1 MSTTVKTGWLH
12 DKNGDKFAPKT
23 LTSQVQTSDGIL
35 IENKIQA
42 DLDAVKQEILDTIDP
57 NTIMNYLGEVNEL
70 PQTANEGDVCTFNTN
85 KKLDLVANGLSE
97 LDNQLIVL
105 GYTGPILSFATS
117 AGEKIQVLDAM
128 AEFITG
134 STSLQD
140 VSYSEPKTIKI
151 QVQNDIFTLKV
162 SRFSY
167 YVNSG
172 ASGIDLYGTIDPN
185 VEYYFFNST
194 SKVVISMGED
204 NPILMIYRNGQWE
217 RLVPET
223 TDSGLKNLLDGEPE
237 GSLQTQNA
245 QVLGENSIALGENAI
260 AGCMAYYIK
269 SIDLTNKKIYLSTTQ
284 TVPTIST
291 DDNTDQIFVTPGYVV
306 GNKFSIDSGNYYGYC
321 GTITNISY
329 NVISYSEDSLGFD
342 SIVAVDGDL
351 EIDDYTLHVP
361 TQPEVGIVNIVENAV
376 AIGIDNKATGKNAF
390 AEGGENIAD
399 GGYAHVEGRQNYASY
414 ASHAEGRHNIA
425 SGVCAHAEG
434 YWTTA
439 IGVSAHV
446 EGQENKGI
454 GQAIHVEGMK
464 NEGYGEYSHVEGY
477 LNKLT
482 VEGKWGHVEGYDN
495 EVSAEKAHAE
505 GTNTT
510 ASGIASHAE
519 GTATKASAA
528 NAHAEGVATQATGEA
543 SHAEGNNTVAS
554 KAGAHAEGQSSK
566 AQGDQSHA
574 EGFNTEATAQGA
586 HAEGRYS
593 KAKSEGAHA
602 EGHDTQATGQY
613 SHAEGYGSKATTSG
627 THAEG
632 WASEASGFSA
642 HAEGHGSI
650 ASGGRA
656 HAEGYSTTAKGENGS
671 HAEGHGTIAA
681 GVSQHVQG
689 KYNVEDSSKAHI
701 VGWGSSTDNRKNI
714 HTLDTT
720 GNAWFAGNI
729 TVGSGNKILATEEF
743 VNNKFND
750 MGSLAGESS
759 GFKTIGFTDNCDY
772 IATPTDGRTAF
783 VQAIEDANDGDTILV
798 MAGEYLG
805 SSQLDITKD
814 LNFVALGLVIIKF
827 NVWTQGGGSFSFENW
842 EWETVYDSKHS
853 KWLGFTFDGN
863 FLVGVYADPD
873 NMYYNGFTTAKN
885 CRFNGGM
892 NALVGNF
899 ENCTFESTGFEVGHY
914 YGADKSTF
922 NNCIFKV
929 TSFVDNVGTTT
940 YNKCELYYMNEIN
953 VTTWVENDG
962 FIDCKF
968 YAPGSTISVNDSHG
982 GNPLYLNNSF
992 IYANGLVQ
1000 SWDKTGIVGGFLIS
1014 CVPLGSDSTANY
1026 VTRTEMENYVNE
1038 QILGGQ
1044 W

>member
-1 MSTTVKTGWLH
+1 MSTTVKTGWLN

-35 IENKIQA
+35 IEDKIQT
-42 DLDAVKQEILDTIDP
+42 DLD
-57 NTIMNYLGEVNEL
+57 
-70 PQTANEGDVCTFNTN
+70 TAIS
-85 KKLDLVANGLSE
+85 GL
-97 LDNQLIVL
+97 
-105 GYTGPILSFATS
+105 ATETYVD
-117 AGEKIQVLDAM
+117 EKI
-128 AEFITG
+128 
-134 STSLQD
+134 S
-140 VSYSEPKTIKI
+140 
-151 QVQNDIFTLKV
+151 
-162 SRFSY
+162 
-167 YVNSG
+167 
-172 ASGIDLYGTIDPN
+172 
-185 VEYYFFNST
+185 
-194 SKVVISMGED
+194 SMGGG
-204 NPILMIYRNGQWE
+204 I
-217 RLVPET
+217 
-223 TDSGLKNLLDGEPE
+223 KNLADGEPE
-237 GSLQTQNA
+237 GSLKSVNA
-245 QVLGENSIALGENAI
+245 TAVYGDNAIALGSGAI
-260 AGCMAYYIK
+260 AGCKGFYIGN
-269 SIDLTNKKIYLSTTQ
+269 IDLANKKIYLVEGQTTPSL
-284 TVPTIST
+284 TGGARIPNFDTI
-291 DDNTDQIFVTPGYVV
+291 GYAV
-306 GNKFSIDSGNYYGYC
+306 GDKFSIINKNHYDYC
-321 GTITNISY
+321 GTISSIEDNIITY
-329 NVISYSEDSLGFD
+329 TEDSLGFTE
-342 SIVAVDGDL
+342 IIPL
-351 EIDDYTLHVP
+351 EETIRLQDYSFRVP
-361 TQPEVGIVNIVENAV
+361 AKPEVGLVEL
-376 AIGIDNKATGKNAF
+376 TLHTY
-390 AEGGENIAD
+390 AEGENVIAA
-399 GGYAHVEGRQNYASY
+399 GTN
-414 ASHAEGRHNIA
+414 SHAEGRETIA
-425 SGVCAHAEG
+425 GGFQSHVEGRNTFAAYAAHAEG
-434 YWTTA
+434 RNVTA
-439 IGVSAHV
+439 KGTYSHGEGYNNTVTGVAAHV

-482 VEGKWGHVEGYDN
+482 VEGKWGHIEGYDN

-701 VGWGSSTDNRKNI
+701 VGWGSSTDDRKNI

-729 TVGSGNKILATEEF
+729 TVGSGNKVLATEEF

-759 GFKTIGFTDNCDY
+759 GPKTIGFTDNCDY
-772 IATPTDGRTAF
+772 VATPTDGLTAF

-798 MAGEYLG
+798 AAGEYLG

-899 ENCTFESTGFEVGHY
+899 ENCIFESTGFEVGHY

-982 GNPLYLNNSF
+982 GSPLYLNNSLV
-992 IYANGLVQ
+992 YANGLIQ
-1000 SWDKTGIVGGFLIS
+1000 PWDATSIIGGFLIS
-1014 CVPLGSDSTANY
+1014 CAPLGSGSTGGGSTANY
-1026 VTRTEMENYVNE
+1026 VTRTEMESYVNE